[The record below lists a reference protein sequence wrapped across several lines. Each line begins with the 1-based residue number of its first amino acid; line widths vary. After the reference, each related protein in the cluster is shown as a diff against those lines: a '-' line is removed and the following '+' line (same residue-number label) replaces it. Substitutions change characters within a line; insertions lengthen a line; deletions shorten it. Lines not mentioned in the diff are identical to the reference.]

1 MENYLLASFC
11 NEQNERGLEQWQE
24 HLLQQE
30 QSLSLPF
37 EMPFLSL
44 KGKKKKETKKLR
56 FLSHNNPIIKRN
68 SIGYE
73 IMLN

>member
-1 MENYLLASFC
+1 MDNYLLASFC

-68 SIGYE
+68 CIDYE